1 MSTSGSISGIN
12 FTGLSSGIDTASI
25 ISKLVSLESQ
35 PLQTYQTRLT
45 DIQSQQA
52 VFAGLKSQLQGI
64 STSASALNA
73 PLAFNPVR
81 ANSSDTTVASLT
93 ASSNAAAGIYSLT
106 VSRLAQAQKISSS
119 AQTDTTTALNKTG
132 TFEINGKVVQVGATD
147 SLQKIAQNINGAG
160 AGVTASLID
169 GGSGHAYLTIAANS
183 TGLQNKMQIADVTG
197 SVLGDI
203 GVLTGT
209 ANPRETIT
217 NGVTSENFSSQTQ
230 TLGQLLPN
238 SGLTTASFQVNG
250 NTVNVDFST
259 DTLASLASK
268 ITAAGSPSA
277 VRTVTDSSGNSTY
290 KLDIVSSVGG
300 DTFTD
305 SQNVLQALGVLQR
318 APASQLVAAQDAS
331 YTLDGV
337 PLTSASNVITSAIP
351 GATLT
356 LLKAD
361 ATTPPTST
369 LSLTK
374 DTTAIQQSIQ
384 AFADAYNST
393 IDYINQYSTFDDK
406 SFDSGPLFGDP
417 TAQQVVSGVSSL
429 LFSNMPGATGSYK
442 NLASIGFGLDENGKI
457 TVDSSKLAD
466 AINNSPDSLKSLFE
480 TLGSSSASGLNYI
493 TAGNSTKPGTYDV
506 NITALPT
513 YATYTALGAQTVP
526 TSGAETL
533 TFSGALIGTSIPLA
547 IPQGTDQASLINLIN
562 NDTRLKALVVASTD
576 GSGHL
581 KLTSLKQGSVGNFSV
596 SSNLGDGTGDV
607 SGIGPGTDGT
617 TVLGTDIQGTIN
629 GEPATGG
636 PNGMLVGNTGNANT
650 AGLQI
655 QYLGT
660 ALGSIG
666 QVTVNKGIAATIGD
680 MITQYTDPINGL
692 LAARDQAFTNEED
705 DINASITK
713 LQAQVQDL
721 TTQLQTKFANM
732 ETAIAELQQQGQQI
746 AQGFGITT
754 TSTSKK

>member
-12 FTGLSSGIDTASI
+12 FAGLSSGIDTASI
-25 ISKLVSLESQ
+25 ISKLVSLESR
-35 PLQTYQTRLT
+35 PLQTYQSRLT
-45 DIQSQQA
+45 DLQSQQA

-81 ANSSDTTVASLT
+81 ATSSDTTVASLT
-93 ASSNAAAGIYSLT
+93 GSSNAAAGIYSLT
-106 VSRLAQAQKISSS
+106 VSRLAQAQKIASS
-119 AQTDTTTALNKTG
+119 AQTDTTTALNKAG
-132 TFEINGKVVQVGATD
+132 TFEINGKVVQVAATD

-183 TGLQNKMQIADVTG
+183 TGLANKMQIADITG
-197 SVLGDI
+197 SVLGSL
-203 GVLTGT
+203 GVLSG
-209 ANPRETIT
+209 AASPRETIT
-217 NGVTSENFSSQTQ
+217 NGVTSENFSSQSQ

-259 DTLASLASK
+259 DTLASLATK

-277 VRTVTDSSGNSTY
+277 VRSVTDSSGNSTY

-305 SQNVLQALGVLQR
+305 SQNVLQALGVLQQ
-318 APASQLVAAQDAS
+318 APASQLVQAQDAS

-337 PLTSASNVITSAIP
+337 PLTSATNVITTAIP

-356 LLKAD
+356 LLKGD
-361 ATTPPTST
+361 ATTPTTST

-393 IDYINQYSTFDDK
+393 IDYIGQYSSFDSK

-429 LFSNMPGATGSYK
+429 LFTSMPGATGAYK
-442 NLASIGFGLDENGKI
+442 NLASVGFGLDEDGKI

-480 TLGSSSASGLNYI
+480 TLGSSSATGLSYI
-493 TAGNSTKPGTYDV
+493 TAGNSTKTGTYDV
-506 NITALPT
+506 KITALPT
-513 YATYTALGAQTVP
+513 YASYTALGTQTVP
-526 TSGAETL
+526 TTTAETL
-533 TFSGALIGTSIPLA
+533 TFSGALIGTNILLA
-547 IPQGTDQASLINLIN
+547 VPQGTDQAGLINLIN
-562 NDTRLKALVVASTD
+562 NDSRLKALVSAGTD
-576 GSGHL
+576 GNGHL
-581 KLTSLKQGSVGNFSV
+581 KLTSLKQGTIGNFSV

-617 TVLGTDIQGTIN
+617 IVLGTDIQGTIN
-629 GEPATGG
+629 GETATGG
-636 PNGMLVGNTGNANT
+636 PNGMLTGSTGNANT
-650 AGLQI
+650 SGLQV

-660 ALGSIG
+660 SLGSVG

-680 MITQYTDPINGL
+680 MIVQYTDPINGM

-713 LQAQVQDL
+713 LQAQVQEL
-721 TTQLQTKFANM
+721 TAQLQTKFANM
-732 ETAIAELQQQGQQI
+732 ETAIAQLQQQGQQI
-746 AQGFGITT
+746 SQGFGID
-754 TSTSKK
+754 TSSSKK